1 MSTYPGAIAFSDQ
14 DDNILYVLRRGHVVR
29 FAGSTTN
36 LAMPHHVQI
45 RATGRHV
52 SENLHLQIAYTV
64 VMGEPMLR
72 FYDSSMHGTFVQSTQ
87 RQTLYVDNCNPLHEY
102 ANAVRHIRGSDNV
115 NNVRVSELHLNRFL
129 GPEQSRIMLGEL
141 HSSVWFAISDAN
153 EMFYAACLQGQTL
166 RAHQLQYSQIAS
178 SLFFSRLGVLDSM
191 ITAVIRGNNFKLLK
205 LCFKYWDCPTTMDH
219 LLLAIRMAHVDVFKL
234 VWQHRS
240 KTCAYDTQ
248 TMLKTAAA
256 WHNVPVILYL
266 GTYGIAAKRNNVVR
280 FQRQTTSVVCKLAIK
295 LCAGPE
301 RLVDCSSKYV
311 LAFLCIQEF
320 PLAAITGA
328 LNKGKWPACSK
339 LNCDTCST
347 LARAMEISPQAFLQF
362 LDNEFT
368 MYPML
373 YTEQLHYDVCKDY
386 ISSIVKPRGY
396 LNRDSFK
403 WFSKAGKR
411 GLFAFFLAN
420 QRLRSCGGESLP
432 AELHYKIASFTSH
445 ADWNTAF

>member
-1 MSTYPGAIAFSDQ
+1 MKAAVLTTTLAFASSVQLKKPSAIAVRLDLVALDLDLDALDLDALDLAGVDLVGVAVLVFKGKGGGGRQQKERMRCMMCDGGGGQRQEKQQQKQMQ
-14 DDNILYVLRRGHVVR
+14 DTYTTKARE
-29 FAGSTTN
+29 AGQAHWSCGQVTIN
-36 LAMPHHVQI
+36 SAMPHHVQI

-87 RQTLYVDNCNPLHEY
+87 RQTLYADNCNPLHEY

-191 ITAVIRGNNFKLLK
+191 ITAVIKGNNFKLLK

-234 VWQHRS
+234 AWQHRS

-248 TMLKTAAA
+248 TILKTAAA
-256 WHNVPVILYL
+256 WHHVPVILYL
-266 GTYGIAAKRNNVVR
+266 GHTHGIAAKRNNVVR
-280 FQRQTTSVVCKLAIK
+280 FQRQTTSVVCKLTAK
-295 LCAGPE
+295 
-301 RLVDCSSKYV
+301 K
-311 LAFLCIQEF
+311 
-320 PLAAITGA
+320 
-328 LNKGKWPACSK
+328 K
-339 LNCDTCST
+339 
-347 LARAMEISPQAFLQF
+347 SP
-362 LDNEFT
+362 
-368 MYPML
+368 P
-373 YTEQLHYDVCKDY
+373 
-386 ISSIVKPRGY
+386 S
-396 LNRDSFK
+396 
-403 WFSKAGKR
+403 
-411 GLFAFFLAN
+411 
-420 QRLRSCGGESLP
+420 
-432 AELHYKIASFTSH
+432 
-445 ADWNTAF
+445 